1 MGFYLFVIGL
11 LLIIMVFVDFFYT
24 TLSGNGSGFLTKYFN
39 NFLSKII
46 LALNWKWLRKISGF
60 LHVTATLNLW
70 LIILLVSCFFMFSS
84 NEPMIINSSTDE
96 PASFGD
102 RFYYTCY
109 ILSTVGIGDYV
120 PATNFGQI
128 LTGFLSFS
136 GFILLTTAL
145 AYVISVTGAVSDKR
159 DLAIGISSMGDN
171 PKDLYAY
178 FTQEEKLSLLF
189 EASPNMRELL
199 HTFTHNYLSYPMIEN
214 YLTNNPTNSEGIQLV
229 NLYEVL
235 RIVFCQSKQNEQVKL
250 LPLIRSFNY
259 FMKIHMKNE
268 KSNTDYEEK
277 EVNELRIR
285 YWTPILQKNG
295 ISVDVTNIRLQDI
308 KLENIDSL
316 LASSGWD
323 WKDIYDFSD
332 EKSSLY
338 D

>member
-1 MGFYLFVIGL
+1 MGFHLFVIGV
-11 LLIIMVFVDFFYT
+11 IIIIAVFIDFFYT

-39 NFLSKII
+39 NLISKII
-46 LALNWKWLRKISGF
+46 LGLNWKWLRKISGF

-70 LIILLVSCFFMFSS
+70 LILLLVGCFFVFSS
-84 NEPMIINSSTDE
+84 NEPMVINSSTDE
-96 PASFGD
+96 PASFGS

-120 PATNFGQI
+120 PDTSFGQI
-128 LTGFLSFS
+128 VTGLLSFS

-145 AYVISVTGAVSDKR
+145 AYVISITGAVSDKR
-159 DLAIGISSMGDN
+159 DLAVAISSMGNN
-171 PKDLYAY
+171 PKGLYNY

-189 EASPNMRELL
+189 DASPDMRQLL

-214 YLTNNPTNSEGIQLV
+214 YLTNNLTNSEGVQLV

-235 RIVFCQSKQNEQVKL
+235 RIVFCQSEQNEQIKL

-268 KSNTDYEEK
+268 KSHTDYEEK
-277 EVNELRIR
+277 DVNELRVR
-285 YWTPILQKNG
+285 YWTPILQKEG
-295 ISVDVTNIRLQDI
+295 INLDVTDIQLQDI

-316 LASSGWD
+316 LASSGWS
-323 WKDIYDFSD
+323 WTDIYDFED
-332 EKSSLY
+332 EKSGVY
-338 D
+338 E